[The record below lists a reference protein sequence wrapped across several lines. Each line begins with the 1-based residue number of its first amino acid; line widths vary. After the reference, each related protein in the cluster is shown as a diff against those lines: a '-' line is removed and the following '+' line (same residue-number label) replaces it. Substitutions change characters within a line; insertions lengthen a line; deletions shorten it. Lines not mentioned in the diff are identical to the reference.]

1 MILRVFATVLLLA
14 LFSAQISLSSAFTFQ
29 GNAVT
34 RPATTDSLPRI
45 PALFSVSSDNVDS
58 SNTIL
63 CDLQTFLR
71 LIDVVPTG
79 GAAKVVIQGGQ
90 CMLNDDI
97 ETRRAKKLYSGDIVS
112 FGGNDYDVDD
122 HVALCGYV
130 YKPKRKKAK
139 RKKPNDGST
148 ARNE

>member
-1 MILRVFATVLLLA
+1 MISRILAPVLLLA
-14 LFSAQISLSSAFTFQ
+14 LFNAQISASSAFTFQ
-29 GNAVT
+29 GQGINAVT
-34 RPATTDSLPRI
+34 RPATSDSSPRI
-45 PALFSVSSDNVDS
+45 PALFSVSSDSFDS

-139 RKKPNDGST
+139 RKK
-148 ARNE
+148 AE